1 MAQKTYV
8 IERSI
13 KNMAMNWGKKQITNE
28 IKGPIDK
35 RNTKENCRNGGGSR
49 PKERKKVE
57 VRRSAEECC
66 RNSAVKKNQ

>member
-1 MAQKTYV
+1 V
-8 IERSI
+8 IERAF
-13 KNMAMNWGKKQITNE
+13 KNMATKWGGKIKEQITNE

-49 PKERKKVE
+49 PKERKKGE